1 MAAGRAWSRLARAIQ
16 FPGALLFLHR
26 NPPVFPA
33 SCFMNSS
40 TASTDAPT
48 PVDSNWKKLVA
59 NYRQPSVRK
68 AVGQI
73 INTIGLYI
81 VLWVAL
87 FFVVKISWLL
97 AAPIMLIAGLLL
109 IRVFI
114 IFHDCGHGSFFKS
127 REANDITGFIAGLL
141 TFTPYMH
148 WRWEHS
154 VHHASSGDL
163 DRRGLGDIWTM
174 TVAEYLASPKKTRI
188 LYRISRN
195 PIIMFVV
202 APVLLLTIYQRFAD
216 RNAKPR
222 ERRSV
227 WWMNL
232 AIVAMVA
239 GMMAI
244 FGWKNYLILQVGISM
259 VAGGAGV
266 WLFYVQHQFE
276 DMVWER
282 REGWDFAIAAMQ
294 GSSYYKLPAV
304 LQWFSGNIGFHHIH
318 HLSPKIPNYF
328 LQECHESHELFS
340 SVPPVTL
347 KTSLKTI
354 HLKLWDEEGRK
365 LVRFR
370 DIRGMAR
377 A

>member
-1 MAAGRAWSRLARAIQ
+1 
-16 FPGALLFLHR
+16 
-26 NPPVFPA
+26 
-33 SCFMNSS
+33 MNS
-40 TASTDAPT
+40 TAVSPDTTST

-73 INTIGLYI
+73 INTIGLYA
-81 VLWVAL
+81 VLWAAM
-87 FFVVKISWLL
+87 FFAVQISWWLVV
-97 AAPIMLIAGLLL
+97 PIMIFAGLLL
-109 IRVFI
+109 VRVFI

-163 DRRGLGDIWTM
+163 DRRGMGDIWTM
-174 TVAEYLASPKKTRI
+174 TVAEYLAAPKKTRI

-202 APVLLLTIYQRFAD
+202 APVLLLVVYQRFAD

-232 AIVAMVA
+232 AVVAMVA
-239 GMMAI
+239 GMIAI
-244 FGWKNYLILQVGISM
+244 FGWKNYLIMQVGISM
-259 VAGGAGV
+259 IAGGTGV

-294 GSSYYKLPAV
+294 GSSYYKLPRI

-318 HLSPKIPNYF
+318 HLSPKIPNYY

-354 HLKLWDEEGRK
+354 HLKLWDEENRK
-365 LVRFR
+365 LIRFR
-370 DIRGMAR
+370 DLRGMQR